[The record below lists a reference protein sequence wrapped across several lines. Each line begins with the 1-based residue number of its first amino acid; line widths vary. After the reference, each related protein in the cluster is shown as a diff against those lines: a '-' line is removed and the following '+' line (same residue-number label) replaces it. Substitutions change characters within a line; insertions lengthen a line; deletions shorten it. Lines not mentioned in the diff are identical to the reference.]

1 MKWDSEI
8 NAILDDDYEG
18 NQATNSLIK
27 FQRATGKSEK
37 RAFYYLVILKMS
49 GIEDMKRF
57 VLNIFKQTD
66 PPPIAFW
73 SIQLFIH
80 SKQ

>member
-57 VLNIFKQTD
+57 VLNIFKQID
-66 PPPIAFW
+66 PSPIAFW